1 MMQFVRSFGLHQ
13 PEQTPCGQALS
24 VSEAYALTTL
34 ADTSPLNQQDLSA
47 QLNLEKS
54 SVSRLVRK
62 LEQRG
67 WIKRSDNQHDGRS
80 KLLALSESGKDVVS
94 QLRQARGNKFDA
106 IFARIPTSEQQ
117 AVLSSLETLI
127 HACDQAAKESPQ

>member
-1 MMQFVRSFGLHQ
+1 MQFVRSFGLHQ

-34 ADTSPLNQQDLSA
+34 ADTSPLNQKDLSA
-47 QLNLEKS
+47 QLSLEKS

-67 WIKRSDNQHDGRS
+67 WIERSHNQQDGRS
-80 KLLALSESGKDVVS
+80 KLLALSKAGRDVVN
-94 QLRQARGNKFDA
+94 QLQQARSTKFDE
-106 IFARIPTSEQQ
+106 IFARIPTSERQV
-117 AVLSSLETLI
+117 VLSSLTTLI
-127 HACDQAAKESPQ
+127 HACDQVAKESSR